1 VALKFMTNKLRNTA
15 VVSLFFCT
23 TAANAVSCLPSG
35 PISASHDG
43 QVISNLVIYANGT
56 PAIDLK
62 GHSRV
67 GVANVI
73 IHQKGNANAVR
84 VAGGANNWLSNVE
97 IDSDDA
103 PAAGPSP
110 YRSYQVFCYNSRLFS
125 MTDVTMRNG
134 WGGAWIQSCPGSTLT
149 SIEGDNMRGDH
160 FVLFALT
167 SGAVLSGF
175 VDNEDIGV
183 SRISDNVNAW
193 SSDHIVIDNGVIR
206 GNNQINGAG
215 VQLDLE
221 AHDISVSNVQVDGA
235 ANTCFANY
243 GAVFGEGKSYNNRF
257 ANVACTGYQ
266 PRALPPAN
274 GDKYTKANGTAFL
287 GQAPG
292 DTGLFRY
299 VNAVSDG
306 SYPRLYLTQTKS
318 LYGSEPSI
326 GFVTPQAPVYVGKP
340 CGGF

>member
-1 VALKFMTNKLRNTA
+1 MGHPFVTPSVSPSLALL
-15 VVSLFFCT
+15 LFAT
-23 TAANAVSCLPSG
+23 VANAMPCLPSG
-35 PISASHDG
+35 PVSASHDG

-56 PAIDLK
+56 PAVDLK

-67 GVANVI
+67 GVANVV
-73 IHQKGNANAVR
+73 IHQKGPSTAVR
-84 VAGGANNWLSNVE
+84 VLGGANNWLSNV
-97 IDSDDA
+97 DVNSDDS

-110 YRSYQVFCYNSRLFS
+110 YRAYQIFCYNSRSFS

-134 WGGAWIQSCPGSTLT
+134 WGGAWIQSCPASTLT

-175 VDNEDIGV
+175 VDNEDIDT

-193 SSDHIVIDNGVIR
+193 KSDHIVIDNGVIH

-215 VQLDLE
+215 VQLDLDT
-221 AHDISVSNVQVDGA
+221 HDVSVSNVQVDGA
-235 ANTCFANY
+235 ANACFANY
-243 GAVFGEGKSYNNRF
+243 GAVAGEGKSYNNRF
-257 ANVACTGYQ
+257 TNVACTGYQ
-266 PRALPPAN
+266 ARALPPAN

-299 VNAVSDG
+299 DNAVSDG
-306 SYPRLYLTQTKS
+306 TYPRLYFTQTKS
-318 LYGSEPSI
+318 LYGSVPSV
-326 GFVTPQAPVYVGKP
+326 GLVTPQAPVHVGKP
-340 CGGF
+340 CT